1 MKVFHK
7 AKESVLLLRS
17 NGQISEELFDAV
29 LQGENYIYG
38 SMNKFLSPS
47 RYYERERRVFHA
59 VVKYLYYYR
68 LVLVE

>member
-1 MKVFHK
+1 M
-7 AKESVLLLRS
+7 LLRS

-59 VVKYLYYYR
+59 VVKDSEVLYTE
-68 LVLVE
+68 VCFVI